1 MEHFSV
7 LPIFV
12 TVVECGS
19 FSLASQKLRLS
30 KSAVSKRI
38 TLLEQS
44 LGIQLLHRT
53 TRSLSLTEA
62 GARYFDYV
70 RPAVKLAEEG
80 LDAISELQQAP
91 QGSLRIA
98 VPMVFGRL
106 HIAPLIPEFLRR
118 YPKIQLQMQM
128 DDKTTDLIAGGFDL
142 AIRIGE
148 LPDSSLIA
156 RKIAPCLSVICASPE
171 YIARHSAPQTPQQ
184 LSQHNCLFYSY
195 FRDGAEWTFLST
207 QGPTRIQ
214 PNGNY
219 QVNNSDA
226 IHQATLDGLGI
237 ANQPRFMVDADL
249 QAGRLQ
255 ALLADHP
262 LPEHGIYAVYPQ
274 RKHLPTKVNVLI
286 EFLMEKLAS
295 SDKFQLVSD

>member
-1 MEHFSV
+1 MEHFSA

-19 FSLASQKLRLS
+19 FSAAGQKLGLS
-30 KSAVSKRI
+30 KSAISKRI
-38 TLLEQS
+38 TQLEQH
-44 LGIQLLHRT
+44 LGIQLLQRT
-53 TRSLSLTEA
+53 TRSLSLTDA
-62 GARYFDYV
+62 GARYFEYI
-70 RPAVKLAEEG
+70 RPAVQLTQEG
-80 LDAISELQQAP
+80 LDAISELQQTP
-91 QGSLRIA
+91 KGNLRIS

-106 HIAPLIPEFLRR
+106 YIAPLIAEFLKR
-118 YPKIQLQMQM
+118 YPDIQLQMQM

-156 RKIAPCLSVICASPE
+156 RKIAPCVSVICASPAYLAQHGLPIVPSE
-171 YIARHSAPQTPQQ
+171 LT
-184 LSQHNCLFYSY
+184 QHNCLFYSY
-195 FRDGAEWTFLST
+195 FQDGVEWSFLSPDGM
-207 QGPTRIQ
+207 QRIQ
-214 PNGNY
+214 PKGNY

-226 IHQATLDGLGI
+226 IHLACLDGLGI
-237 ANQPRFMVDADL
+237 ANLPRFIVESDL

-255 ALLADHP
+255 TILADFP

-274 RKHLPTKVNVLI
+274 RKYLPTKVTVLI

-295 SDKFQLVSD
+295 GKFG

>member
-1 MEHFSV
+1 MDHFSA

-19 FSLASQKLRLS
+19 FSAAGQKLGLS
-30 KSAVSKRI
+30 KSAISKRI
-38 TLLEQS
+38 TQLEQH
-44 LGIQLLHRT
+44 LGIQLLQRT
-53 TRSLSLTEA
+53 TRSLSLTDA
-62 GARYFDYV
+62 GARYFEYI
-70 RPAVKLAEEG
+70 RPAVLLTQEG
-80 LDAISELQQAP
+80 LDAISELQQTP
-91 QGSLRIA
+91 KGNLRIS

-106 HIAPLIPEFLRR
+106 YIAPLIAEFLKH
-118 YPKIQLQMQM
+118 YPDIQLQMQM

-156 RKIAPCLSVICASPE
+156 RKIAPCLSVICASPAYLAQHGLPMVPRE
-171 YIARHSAPQTPQQ
+171 LA
-184 LSQHNCLFYSY
+184 QHNCLFYSY
-195 FRDGAEWTFLST
+195 FQDGVEWSFHSPDGM
-207 QGPTRIQ
+207 QRIQ
-214 PNGNY
+214 PKGNY

-226 IHQATLDGLGI
+226 IHLACLDGLGI
-237 ANQPRFMVDADL
+237 ANLPRFIVESDL

-255 ALLADHP
+255 ALLTDYP

-274 RKHLPTKVNVLI
+274 RKYLPTKVTVLI

-295 SDKFQLVSD
+295 GKFG

>member
-1 MEHFSV
+1 MEHFSA

-91 QGSLRIA
+91 QGNLRIA

-156 RKIAPCLSVICASPE
+156 RKLAPCLSVICASPS
-171 YIARHSAPQTPQQ
+171 YLAQHGLPATPAV
-184 LSQHNCLFYSY
+184 LTHHNCLFYSY
-195 FRDGAEWTFLST
+195 FQDGVEWTFHSPEGA
-207 QGPTRIQ
+207 QRIQ
-214 PNGNY
+214 PKGNY

-226 IHQATLDGLGI
+226 IHQATLDSLGI
-237 ANQPRFMVDADL
+237 ANLPRFIVEPDL
-249 QAGRLQ
+249 QTGRLQ
-255 ALLADHP
+255 ALLTDYP

-274 RKHLPTKVNVLI
+274 RKYLPTKVTVLI
-286 EFLMEKLAS
+286 EFLIEFLAKRLS
-295 SDKFQLVSD
+295 NY

>member
-1 MEHFSV
+1 MEHFSA

-91 QGSLRIA
+91 QGNLRIA

-171 YIARHSAPQTPQQ
+171 YLARHAAPQTPQQ

-195 FRDGAEWTFLST
+195 FRDGVEWTFLSP

-214 PNGNY
+214 PLGNY

-237 ANQPRFMVDADL
+237 ANLPRFMVDADL
-249 QAGRLQ
+249 QTGRLQ
-255 ALLADHP
+255 ALLTNHP
-262 LPEHGIYAVYPQ
+262 LPEHGIYAVYTQ
-274 RKHLPTKVNVLI
+274 RKYLPTKVSVLI

>member
-1 MEHFSV
+1 MEHFSA

-19 FSLASQKLRLS
+19 FSLASQKLGLS

-91 QGSLRIA
+91 QGNLRIA

-171 YIARHSAPQTPQQ
+171 YLARHAAPQTPQQ

-195 FRDGAEWTFLST
+195 FRDGVEWTFLSP

-214 PNGNY
+214 PLGNY

-237 ANQPRFMVDADL
+237 ANLPRFMVDADL
-249 QAGRLQ
+249 HAGRLQ
-255 ALLADHP
+255 ALLIDHP

-274 RKHLPTKVNVLI
+274 RKYLPTKVSVLI
-286 EFLMEKLAS
+286 AFLMEKLAERLG
-295 SDKFQLVSD
+295 K

>member
-1 MEHFSV
+1 MEHFSA

-19 FSLASQKLRLS
+19 FSLASQKLGLS

-38 TLLEQS
+38 SLLEQS

-62 GARYFDYV
+62 GERYFDYV
-70 RPAVKLAEEG
+70 RPAVKLAAEG

-91 QGSLRIA
+91 QGNLRIA

-106 HIAPLIPEFLRR
+106 HIAPLIPEFLRL

-156 RKIAPCLSVICASPE
+156 RKIAPCLSVICASAE
-171 YIARHSAPQTPQQ
+171 YLTHHSAPQTPQQ

-195 FRDGAEWTFLST
+195 FRDGVEWTFLSP

-214 PNGNY
+214 PLGNY

-226 IHQATLDGLGI
+226 IHQATLDGIGI
-237 ANQPRFMVDADL
+237 ANLPRFMVEADL
-249 QAGRLQ
+249 QTGRLQ

-274 RKHLPTKVNVLI
+274 RKYLPTKVSVLI
-286 EFLMEKLAS
+286 EFLMAKLAEKLG
-295 SDKFQLVSD
+295 K

>member
-1 MEHFSV
+1 MEHFSA

-19 FSLASQKLRLS
+19 FSLASQKLGLS

-70 RPAVKLAEEG
+70 RPAVKLAADG

-106 HIAPLIPEFLRR
+106 HIGPLIPEFLRR

-171 YIARHSAPQTPQQ
+171 YLARHAAPQTPQQ

-195 FRDGAEWTFLST
+195 FRDGVEWTFLSP
-207 QGPTRIQ
+207 QDPTRIQ

-237 ANQPRFMVDADL
+237 ANLPRFMVDSDL

-274 RKHLPTKVNVLI
+274 RKHLPTKVSVLI
-286 EFLMEKLAS
+286 EFLMELLAER
-295 SDKFQLVSD
+295 LGL